1 MNRRAFLR
9 GAAATAIG
17 AFGVSTIVR
26 GFHTHA
32 FEEKTVR
39 LRLGLNQR
47 LRIAALGDIHFDPV
61 YEEAYLADVASTLTD
76 LEADLIAYTG
86 DFFTGTARRAQAL
99 ANILSQATARLGSY
113 AVLGNHDY
121 LVGRELVTR
130 ALDRMGIR
138 VLCNESIPIPDE
150 DRVYLTG
157 LDSFFYGDPDRHI
170 FARTPDHA
178 RHITLVH
185 EPDAFAQLTDPRM
198 SLQVSGHTHGGQIR
212 APYVGALLLPKWGRL
227 YQQGL
232 YSRDQNWLYVN
243 RGIGTL
249 KPHVRYHC
257 RPEITVFEIA

>member
-1 MNRRAFLR
+1 MNRRAFIR

-47 LRIAALGDIHFDPV
+47 LRIAALGDIHFDPI
-61 YEEAYLADVASTLTD
+61 YEDGYLAEVANSLTA

-86 DFFTGTARRAQAL
+86 DFFTGTARRVQDL
-99 ANILSQATARLGSY
+99 AAILSQAHARLGSY

-121 LVGRELVTR
+121 LVGREVVSR
-130 ALDRMGIR
+130 ALDQVGIR
-138 VLCNESIPIPDE
+138 VLCNESVPIPNE
-150 DRVYLTG
+150 DHVYLTG
-157 LDSFFYGDPDRHI
+157 LDSFFYGQPDRHI
-170 FARTPDHA
+170 FARTPADA

-185 EPDAFAQLTDPRM
+185 EPDAFAQLPDPRL
-198 SLQVSGHTHGGQIR
+198 SLQISGHTHGGQIR

-232 YSRDQNWLYVN
+232 YGSDDRWLYVN

>member
-9 GAAATAIG
+9 GMAATAVG

-47 LRIAALGDIHFDPV
+47 LRLAVLGDIHFDPI
-61 YEEAYLADVASTLTD
+61 YEDAYLAEVASSLTA

-86 DFFTGTARRAQAL
+86 DFFTGTARRAQDLAAL
-99 ANILSQATARLGSY
+99 LSSATARLGSY

-121 LVGRELVTR
+121 LVGRRLVSQ
-130 ALDRMGIR
+130 ALDRVGIR
-138 VLCNESIPIPDE
+138 VLRNESVPIPGE
-150 DRVYLTG
+150 DHVYLTG
-157 LDSFFYGDPDRHI
+157 LDSFFYGQPERQI
-170 FARTPDHA
+170 FSRTPEDS

-185 EPDAFAQLTDPRM
+185 EPDAFVELTDPRL

-227 YQQGL
+227 FQQGL
-232 YSRDQNWLYVN
+232 YRSDGRWLYVN

-249 KPHVRYHC
+249 RPHVRYHC
-257 RPEITVFEIA
+257 RPEITVFELT